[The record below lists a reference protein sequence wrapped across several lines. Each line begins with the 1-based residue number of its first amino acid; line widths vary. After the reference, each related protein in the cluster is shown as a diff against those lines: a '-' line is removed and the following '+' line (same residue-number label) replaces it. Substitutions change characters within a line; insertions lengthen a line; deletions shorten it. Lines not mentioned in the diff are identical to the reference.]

1 MTKKKDVVS
10 KIKLTK
16 REKKQY
22 KAWMSKADE
31 ISMQIIQLQR
41 VAFYFYSLLYALG
54 SFIFPKAKTKWSK
67 LKTIYKI
74 TILYLA
80 FKLLNWI
87 TTVLYPSLE
96 ISSISNWSGFLF

>member
-1 MTKKKDVVS
+1 MAKKKDVVS

-41 VAFYFYSLLYALG
+41 VAFYFYSFLSALG

-67 LKTIYKI
+67 LKTIYKMI
-74 TILYLA
+74 LLYLA
-80 FKLLNWI
+80 FKMLNWI
-87 TTVLYPSLE
+87 TAVLIHSLQ
-96 ISSISNWSGFLF
+96 ISSINDWSGFLF